1 MRWFL
6 PRNDVF
12 FDLLERSADNV
23 AAGAARFRAMLDDFE
38 HLASGVEDLK
48 RIEHEGDTIT
58 HDTIGRLYRSF
69 ITPFDREDIH
79 LLISRLDDVLD
90 VIDAAGRRMLLY
102 RVEQVP
108 EGLVPLADVVVA
120 ASRELV
126 AALKALRTRAASEE
140 ARRHCVEINRLENE
154 GDQIYRA
161 AIAHLFDGHHEAIEV
176 IKAKEILEL
185 IEKASDRCEDVA
197 DAIEAIVIKGA

>member
-12 FDLLERSADNV
+12 FDLLERSANNV
-23 AAGAARFRAMLDDFE
+23 AAGAARFRAMLDDFDT
-38 HLASGVEDLK
+38 LASSVEDLK

-102 RVEQVP
+102 RVERVP
-108 EGLVPLADVVVA
+108 EGLAPLTDVVVA

-126 AALKALRTRAASEE
+126 AALTALRTRAASEE
-140 ARRHCVEINRLENE
+140 ARRHCVEVNRLENE

-161 AIAHLFDGHHEAIEV
+161 AIARLFDGHHEAIEV